1 MAQTILFGNGCYLEI
16 EEILKKEGVKNL
28 LLVSGN
34 SFKKTEIYK
43 HIMGLSVNIFEFS
56 GFSPNP
62 KYEEALD
69 GTKVFDENM
78 CTAILAAGGGSALD
92 TAKCIKTFSKRN
104 KEEKKIPLIT
114 IPTTAGTGSESTQYA
129 VFYRNGQKDSLASGL
144 VMPEYALLIP
154 CLLAT
159 LPEYQKKC
167 TLLDALCQAAESFW
181 SVNST
186 DESRRIAGEAIEK
199 LVPNIYKYC
208 CDNDDSV
215 LDDIMLGSN
224 LAGQAIALTAT
235 TAPHAMSYKLTT
247 TYGIPHGL
255 GVGLTFPKVLRYMA
269 EGKGECK
276 DSRGREFV
284 DNILLELAHLFGKDT
299 PLSLADWFEEML
311 KKLGLSAPERTEQ
324 ETEMLAASV
333 NPERL
338 INNPVKLDFEALYD
352 MYAAL

>member
-1 MAQTILFGNGCYLEI
+1 MAQAILFGNDCYLEI

-43 HIMGLSVNIFEFS
+43 YIVDLAVNIFEFS

-62 KYEEALD
+62 KYEEALE
-69 GTKVFDENM
+69 GTSVFDENG

-92 TAKCIKTFSKRN
+92 TAKCIKTFSKKN
-104 KEEKKIPLIT
+104 KEGRHIPLIT

-129 VFYRNGQKDSLASGL
+129 VFYRNGEKDSLASSL

-154 CLLAT
+154 QVLAT

-186 DESRRIAGEAIEK
+186 EESRKIAGEAIEK

-208 CDNDDSV
+208 CDNDSSV
-215 LDDIMLGSN
+215 LDDIMSGSN
-224 LAGQAIALTAT
+224 LAGQAIAITAT

-269 EGKGECK
+269 EGKGECN
-276 DSRGREFV
+276 DSRGREFI
-284 DNILLELAHLFGKDT
+284 DNILSELAQHFGVDSA
-299 PLSLADWFEEML
+299 LLLADWFEEML
-311 KKLGLSAPERTEQ
+311 KNLELQLQHAIGKG
-324 ETEMLAASV
+324 
-333 NPERL
+333 
-338 INNPVKLDFEALYD
+338 
-352 MYAAL
+352 